1 MSNFAHLSDAPAIQ
15 AAAMDAERLARTAP
29 DAAAILAGKALE
41 LALAHAFARDGA
53 LTPPAREGASAMIHD
68 PDMGRL
74 MGPAVKAKARFVN
87 TVRNKAAHEPAALKP
102 DGAAQVVEE
111 LHHVM
116 HWFGRLYGR
125 TKPPQPNPFDPAPL
139 TARDDLVRA
148 ARRRIEETDAALA
161 ARTAELEEMRA
172 KVLSLD
178 AQVKASRDAVAEARA
193 EDARAADPHD
203 YREDETRTRL
213 IDVLLAEAG
222 WTDLKDGRDLEY
234 EVTPMPNPENR
245 GFADYV
251 LWGDDGLPLA
261 VVEAKRARAG
271 AEQGRQQA
279 VLYADAL
286 EAMHGRR
293 PIIFYSNG
301 YEHWVWDDAR
311 GQQPPRRLGGFK
323 TRQELEEAV
332 ARRGTAKPLAS
343 VTPNA
348 AIAGRPYQTRAMG
361 RIAQHFDGGHRKA
374 LLVMATGTGKTRTV
388 IALVDMMIR
397 AGAVKR
403 ALFLADRKQLVK
415 QATNAFKAHLPSAG
429 AVNLL
434 TNAGDTG
441 RVYVSTYPTMMNL
454 IDRAEA
460 SGERRFGPGHF
471 DLVVVDEAHRSIYKR
486 YSAIFDYF
494 DAFLVGLTAT
504 PRDEVDRDTYRMF
517 GLDVGQPTDHYGLEE
532 AVDDG
537 FLVPSEAVAV
547 PTRIVREGLR
557 YDQLSDEEKERW
569 DEIDWGEDGPP
580 DAVEAAAINKKLFNA
595 DTIDK
600 VLAHVMRA
608 GIKVEGDTK
617 LGKTI
622 VFAVSKDHAGFI
634 EERFNAGWPSYGGQ
648 FPRRVV
654 HGDRYAHDLI
664 DKFSDPAKPPQIAIS
679 VDMLDTGID
688 VPEVVNLVFFK
699 AVRSKTKFWQM
710 VGRGTRLC
718 PDLFGPGFDKTE
730 FRIFDVCGNLE
741 FFGQNP
747 DFAEPKVSPS
757 LTERAVGK
765 RLDLVLAIDEA
776 LSADD
781 PAADQP
787 VEGETL
793 TMRAVRDGLVDD
805 VRRFVAGL
813 DMSSFVVRSKGTTV
827 ASLQEVGRDWSR
839 ISEADADAMR
849 SVADL
854 PSASEL
860 GAEEAKRFDLLM
872 FELQLAIL
880 GRSTRFEACRRQITI
895 IVMALSQLSVPAVT
909 RHGVLI
915 EEMLTEAWWEG
926 LTVPIVEAARRRLRD
941 VVHLIEKDARK
952 AVYTDFEDDLDAP
965 TAVALGPSGD
975 FSAFKE
981 AARAF
986 VEAHADHL
994 ALRKLRSGRPLT
1006 PTDVE
1011 ELERMF
1017 LDAGL
1022 ATEEVIEKARATKAA
1037 RVQGFG
1043 VFLRQVAG
1051 LDRAAMQEH
1060 FADLI
1065 ADGATPNQIEFVG
1078 MVIEHLTANGIM
1090 DPGLLYES
1098 PFADSTPDGPDGVF
1112 DEVAIVSLFDKV
1124 RAVNGA
1130 AAPSHAATADTDQ
1143 SAVTA

>member
-1 MSNFAHLSDAPAIQ
+1 MSNFAHLSDVPAVQ
-15 AAAMDAERLARTAP
+15 AAAQDAERLARTAP

-74 MGPAVKAKARFVN
+74 MGPAVKAKARFIN

-111 LHHVM
+111 LHHVL

-125 TKPPQPNPFDPAPL
+125 QKPPQPNPFDPAPL
-139 TARDDLVRA
+139 TARNDLVRA

-178 AQVKASRDAVAEARA
+178 AQVKARRDAVAEARA
-193 EDARAADPHD
+193 EDAKAADPHD

-222 WTDLKDGRDLEY
+222 WTGLKDGRDLEY

-251 LWGDDGLPLA
+251 LWGEDGLPLA
-261 VVEAKRARAG
+261 VVEAKRTRRSPEEG
-271 AEQGRQQA
+271 KQQA

-293 PIIFYSNG
+293 PVIFYSNG
-301 YEHWVWDDAR
+301 YEHWIWDDAR
-311 GQQPPRRLGGFK
+311 GQPPRRLGGFK
-323 TRQELEEAV
+323 TRQELVEAI
-332 ARRGTAKPLAS
+332 ARRGMAKPLAS
-343 VTPNA
+343 VAPNT
-348 AIAGRPYQTRAMG
+348 AIAGRPYQTRALG

-397 AGAVKR
+397 AGVVKR
-403 ALFLADRKQLVK
+403 ALFLADRQQLVK
-415 QATNAFKAHLPSAG
+415 QAANAFKAHLPSAG

-434 TNAGDTG
+434 ANPAETG

-460 SGERRFGPGHF
+460 SGSRRFGAGHF

-486 YSAIFDYF
+486 YAAIFDYF

-504 PRDEVDRDTYRMF
+504 PRDEVERDTYRMF
-517 GLDVGQPTDHYGLEE
+517 DLDVGHPTDHYGLEE

-557 YDQLSDEEKERW
+557 YDQLPDDEKERW

-608 GIKVEGDTK
+608 GIKVEGETK
-617 LGKTI
+617 IGKTI
-622 VFAVSKDHAGFI
+622 VFAVSREHAGFI
-634 EERFNAGWPSYGGQ
+634 EERFNAGWPSLGGT
-648 FPRRVV
+648 FARRVV
-654 HGDRYAHDLI
+654 HGDRYAHSLI
-664 DKFSDPAKPPQIAIS
+664 DDFEVPSKMPQIAIS

-688 VPEVVNLVFFK
+688 VPEVANLVFFK

-718 PDLFGPGFDKTE
+718 PNLLGPGFHKSK

-741 FFGQNP
+741 FFGQDP
-747 DFAEPKVSPS
+747 DLAEPKVAAS
-757 LTERAVGK
+757 LTERVIGK
-765 RLDLVLAIDEA
+765 RLEVVLGIEA
-776 LSADD
+776 ASQVEEPVSVTPSDDD
-781 PAADQP
+781 PA
-787 VEGETL
+787 TL
-793 TMRAVRDGLVDD
+793 RGVRDGLVEE
-805 VRRFVAGL
+805 VRAFVAGL
-813 DMSSFVVRSKGTTV
+813 DLSSFVVRSKGTTV
-827 ASLQEVGRDWSR
+827 AALQETERDWSR
-839 ISEADADAMR
+839 LSEDDVEALRAI
-849 SVADL
+849 ADL

-860 GAEEAKRFDLLM
+860 GAEEAKRFDLMM
-872 FELQLAIL
+872 FELQLCIF
-880 GRSTRFEACRRQITI
+880 GRSARFEACRRQVTTI
-895 IVMALSQLSVPAVT
+895 VAALSQLSVPAVT
-909 RHGVLI
+909 RYGALI
-915 EEMLTEAWWEG
+915 DEMLTESWWEG
-926 LTVPIVEAARRRLRD
+926 LTVPIAEAARRRLRD
-941 VVHLIEKDARK
+941 VVHLIEKNARK

-965 TAVALGPSGD
+965 TTLQFGPSGD
-975 FSAFKE
+975 FSAFKAE
-981 AARAF
+981 ARAF
-986 VEAHADHL
+986 AEAHADHV

-1006 PTDVE
+1006 QTDIE

-1017 LDAGL
+1017 LDAGI
-1022 ATEEVIEKARATKAA
+1022 ASEETIEKARGTKVASI
-1037 RVQGFG
+1037 RGFG
-1043 VFLRQVAG
+1043 VFLRRIVG
-1051 LDRAAMQEH
+1051 LDRTAMQAH
-1060 FADLI
+1060 FAEFV
-1065 ADGATPNQIEFVG
+1065 ADGATPDQIEFVQ
-1078 MVIEHLTANGIM
+1078 MVVEHLTVNGIM
-1090 DPGLLYES
+1090 DPGILYES
-1098 PFADSTPDGPDGVF
+1098 PFADHVPDGPNGVF
-1112 DEVAIVSLFDKV
+1112 DEDRVVSLMEQV
-1124 RAVNGA
+1124 RAVNAGA
-1130 AAPSHAATADTDQ
+1130 AA
-1143 SAVTA
+1143 

>member
-1 MSNFAHLSDAPAIQ
+1 MSNFAHLSDVPAIQ

-53 LTPPAREGASAMIHD
+53 LTPPASEGASAMIHD

-74 MGPAVKAKARFVN
+74 MGPAVKAKARFIN

-102 DGAAQVVEE
+102 QGAAHVVEE
-111 LHHVM
+111 LHHVL
-116 HWFGRLYGR
+116 HWFGRFYGR
-125 TKPPQPNPFDPAPL
+125 TKPPQPNRFDPAPL

-148 ARRRIEETDAALA
+148 ARARIEQTDAALA

-178 AQVKASRDAVAEARA
+178 AQVKARRDAVAEARA

-222 WTDLKDGRDLEY
+222 WTGLKDGKDLEY
-234 EVTPMPNPENR
+234 EVTPMPNPQNR

-261 VVEAKRARAG
+261 VVEAKRARRSPEEG
-271 AEQGRQQA
+271 KQQA
-279 VLYADAL
+279 VLYANAL

-293 PIIFYSNG
+293 PVIFTSNG
-301 YEHWVWDDAR
+301 YEHWIWDDAR
-311 GQQPPRRLGGFK
+311 GQPPRRLGGFK

-343 VTPNA
+343 VTPDP
-348 AIAGRPYQTRAMG
+348 AIAGRPYQTRALG

-374 LLVMATGTGKTRTV
+374 LLVMATGTGKTRMV

-397 AGAVKR
+397 AGLVKR
-403 ALFLADRKQLVK
+403 ALFLADRQQLVK

-460 SGERRFGPGHF
+460 SGEHRFGPGHF

-486 YSAIFDYF
+486 YAAIFDYF

-504 PRDEVDRDTYRMF
+504 PPDEVDRDTYRMF
-517 GLDVGQPTDHYGLEE
+517 GLDVGKPTDHYGLEE

-580 DAVEAAAINKKLFNA
+580 VAVEAAAINKKLFNA

-608 GIKVEGDTK
+608 GIKVEGETK

-622 VFAVSKDHAGFI
+622 IFAVSRDHPGFI
-634 EERFNAGWPSYGGQ
+634 EERFNVGWPSLGGQ
-648 FPRRVV
+648 FARRVV

-664 DKFSDPAKPPQIAIS
+664 DKFSDPAERPQIAIS

-718 PDLFGPGFDKTE
+718 PDLFGPGFDKTK

-765 RLDLVLAIDEA
+765 RLDVVLAIDEA
-776 LSADD
+776 PSADEPVAALSA
-781 PAADQP
+781 
-787 VEGETL
+787 EGETL
-793 TMRAVRDGLVDD
+793 TTQAVRDGLVDD

-813 DMSSFVVRSKGTTV
+813 DMSSFVVRSKGATV
-827 ASLQEVGRDWSR
+827 ASLQGKGRDRSW
-839 ISEADADAMR
+839 ISEMDADAVR
-849 SVADL
+849 AVADL

-880 GRSTRFEACRRQITI
+880 GHSARFETCRRQITV
-895 IVMALSQLSVPAVT
+895 IVRALSQLSVPAVT

-915 EEMLTEAWWEG
+915 EDMLTESWWEG
-926 LTVPIVEAARRRLRD
+926 LTVPLVESARRRLRD

-952 AVYTDFEDDLDAP
+952 AVYTDFEDDIDKP

-975 FSAFKE
+975 FSAFKA

-986 VEAHADHL
+986 VDAHADHV
-994 ALRKLRSGRPLT
+994 ALVKLRSGRPMT

-1022 ATEEVIEKARATKAA
+1022 ATEAVIDKPRATKGA

-1043 VFLRQVAG
+1043 VFLRQVEG
-1051 LDRAAMQEH
+1051 LDRAAMQKH

-1065 ADGATPNQIEFVG
+1065 ADGATPDQIEFVR

-1098 PFADSTPDGPDGVF
+1098 PFADRTPDGPAGVF
-1112 DEVAIVSLFDKV
+1112 EEDAVIRLFDHV
-1124 RAVNGA
+1124 RAVNEAAGA
-1130 AAPSHAATADTDQ
+1130 SVDSAEGYEETA
-1143 SAVTA
+1143 